1 LIFLT
6 FFDPFL
12 ILALE
17 RSPYGRF
24 PARHETEGGCMARKK
39 GKSVS
44 FDAMVKFFIHHY
56 EIPTK
61 RDVEKLMARLD
72 RIENQLKTAGA
83 AGARR
88 PSKKGGRTEKGAT
101 ASDTVLET
109 IKSLKQGAGF
119 ADIQAKTGYNE
130 KKLRNII
137 FRLNKLGK
145 IKRKSRGVYT
155 AV

>member
-1 LIFLT
+1 
-6 FFDPFL
+6 
-12 ILALE
+12 
-17 RSPYGRF
+17 
-24 PARHETEGGCMARKK
+24 MARKK

-44 FDAMVKFFIHHY
+44 FDAMVKFFLHHY

-61 RDVEKLMARLD
+61 RDVEKLMSKLD
-72 RIENQLKTAGA
+72 RLEKQIKNTGAG
-83 AGARR
+83 GRR
-88 PSKKGGRTEKGAT
+88 ASKKSARSEKGAT

-109 IKSLKQGAGF
+109 IKGLKQGAGF

-145 IKRKSRGVYT
+145 IKRKSRGVYI
-155 AV
+155 AA